1 MKILV
6 AITAVLL
13 LASVGFAQEVCLKEC
28 AGEVDCEVEVV
39 DCLIAAGRTRDA
51 VKHVKPLAN
60 QNPDQPAFAR
70 LLARA
75 YLADKNPFWAQR
87 TLQKAIARN
96 ERDCLSRT
104 WLAWVHIKSGDLD
117 LAQEALEA
125 EGCPE
130 KPADQAR
137 WRLLEAFLARTRED
151 HHLAVLAVSEV
162 PDSGEIYPED
172 RGLWL
177 FLRGAEDPGWI
188 QPLSFRLELSGGYTS
203 NSKGGSPTDASGK
216 GPDSGMARMD
226 LFGRLVWPA
235 SRLLRPV
242 LEVGLKG
249 HGIATETEG
258 ARKLSYLEMHA
269 RPGFIFGTKFPRIL
283 LGYKVDYLVL
293 NQDLEIQRRFYEAN
307 RGEIEL
313 ETGSMTYFAG
323 AGRRIYHYNGRTR
336 FEIDGGLGGSFLLFG
351 RARMLAAFSA
361 RYYDAIG
368 DAYDQL
374 GATGLLVSRIEMKWG
389 LIARLGIT
397 IGTDYYLNSGGKPGD
412 DAYGTPEE
420 RFDLLVKLSAGLWSP
435 MWMGA
440 RAGLTYDFAYRDST
454 ADESS
459 NNYDYKEHRL
469 LFKIRWSFDLNP
481 WAPEVVEYKGHV
493 PLDYGIGAQAG
504 PGMEEERIQDLLRQ
518 DEAARRGSS
527 CVD

>member
-1 MKILV
+1 MRILL
-6 AITAVLL
+6 ASAAMLL
-13 LASVGFAQEVCLKEC
+13 LAPAGASGEDCLKEC
-28 AGEVDCEVEVV
+28 AGEIDCEIEVT
-39 DCLIAAGRTRDA
+39 DCLIEAGRAREA
-51 VKHVKPLAN
+51 VKRLKPLVK
-60 QNPDQPAFAR
+60 QHPDQPAYSH

-87 TLQKAIARN
+87 TLQKAIARD
-96 ERDCLSRT
+96 ETDCASRA
-104 WLAWVHIKSGDLD
+104 WLAWVHVNSGDLD
-117 LAQEALEA
+117 LAKEALEA
-125 EGCPE
+125 EGCPR
-130 KPADQAR
+130 KPVDRAR
-137 WRLLEAFLARTRED
+137 WHLLEAFLARTRGD
-151 HHLAVLAVSEV
+151 HALALSAVSKV
-162 PDSGEIYPED
+162 PGAGQAYPED
-172 RGLWL
+172 QGLWL

-226 LFGRLVWPA
+226 LFGRFVWPA

-249 HGIATETEG
+249 HGVATEEEG

-293 NQDLEIQRRFYEAN
+293 DQDLEIQRRFYEAH
-307 RGEIEL
+307 RGEVEL

-351 RARMLAAFSA
+351 RAQMLAAFSL

-374 GATGLLVSRIEMKWG
+374 GATGLLVSRIKMGWG
-389 LIARLGIT
+389 LMTRLGIT
-397 IGTDYYLNSGGKPGD
+397 VGTDYYFNSGGEPGD
-412 DAYGTPEE
+412 IAYGTPEE
-420 RFDLLVKLSAGLWSP
+420 RFDLLAKLSAGLWSP
-435 MWMGA
+435 MWMGG
-440 RAGLTYDFAYRDST
+440 RVGLTYDFAYRNST
-454 ADESS
+454 ADEST
-459 NNYDYKEHRL
+459 NNYDYTEHRL
-469 LFKIRWSFDLNP
+469 LFKVRWSFDLNP